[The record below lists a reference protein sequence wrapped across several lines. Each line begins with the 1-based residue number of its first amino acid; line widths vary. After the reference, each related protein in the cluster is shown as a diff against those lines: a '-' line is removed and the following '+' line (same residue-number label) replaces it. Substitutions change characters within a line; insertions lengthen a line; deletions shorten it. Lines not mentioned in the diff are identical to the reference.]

1 MCFVFHELFS
11 FLSYSPN
18 LSASSVYLG
27 SSISSLLLLFST
39 ECFDFQATQEIKS
52 PPFSQ
57 LSTAPVPSPF
67 YSFFSS
73 PLWFTLSL
81 FFLRVFFFHGF
92 LLISPLSS
100 NPTSPQNAKPH
111 FFCCISPRGQR
122 CLRLAC
128 CDTGSNKVKGQLSRD
143 TPLILSTRLSCGWE
157 PRGWG
162 WGLGRGVQGAPG
174 STADKCSIIRYL
186 ISKIK

>member
-1 MCFVFHELFS
+1 MKAHRHGRDGYYIRVRVLLMHRGEGSKSLCFVFHELFS
-11 FLSYSPN
+11 FLFHSPN

-39 ECFDFQATQEIKS
+39 QCFDFKATQEIKS

-81 FFLRVFFFHGF
+81 FFLVFFFF
-92 LLISPLSS
+92 FFPWSPATSPS
-100 NPTSPQNAKPH
+100 PSPTSPQNTKPR
-111 FFCCISPRGQR
+111 FFCCVSPRGRR
-122 CLRLAC
+122 CLRLAR
-128 CDTGSNKVKGQLSRD
+128 CDTGSNGVKGQLSGD
-143 TPLILSTRLSCGWE
+143 TPLILSTRLSC
-157 PRGWG
+157 
-162 WGLGRGVQGAPG
+162 
-174 STADKCSIIRYL
+174 D
-186 ISKIK
+186 

>member
-1 MCFVFHELFS
+1 MRFVFHELFS
-11 FLSYSPN
+11 FLSHSPN

-39 ECFDFQATQEIKS
+39 ECFDFKATQEIKP

-81 FFLRVFFFHGF
+81 FFLQVFFSW
-92 LLISPLSS
+92 SPATSPS
-100 NPTSPQNAKPH
+100 TNPTSPQNAKPR
-111 FFCCISPRGQR
+111 FFCCVSPRGQR
-122 CLRLAC
+122 CLRLARC
-128 CDTGSNKVKGQLSRD
+128 NTGSSEAKGQLSGD
-143 TPLILSTRLSCGWE
+143 TPLILSTRLSCDWGR
-157 PRGWG
+157 RGG
-162 WGLGRGVQGAPG
+162 VGGVGRAPG
-174 STADKCSIIRYL
+174 STTDKCTTIRFL
-186 ISKIK
+186 ISEIK